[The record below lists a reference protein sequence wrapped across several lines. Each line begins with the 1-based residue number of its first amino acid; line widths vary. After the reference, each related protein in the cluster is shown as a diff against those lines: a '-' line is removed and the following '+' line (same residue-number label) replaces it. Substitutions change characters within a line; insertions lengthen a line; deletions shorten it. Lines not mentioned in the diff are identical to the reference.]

1 MTTPNSGVRRTA
13 LSVLAVGAAGLL
25 SACSA
30 GQITQTSSQVAPVD
44 GGFASSEDL
53 SVDNFRVV
61 VGDEHISDP
70 GGEGRVGFSV
80 SYTGSTLA
88 GDDGVELEAV
98 QVDGQEADIVSTQ
111 PFQRNCTLT
120 AHIEEE
126 SELPEVEDDPAG
138 TCIRFAE
145 VTLPDTSDLR
155 VGVSV
160 PGSLSFSNGDEIE
173 ILTGI
178 VVEDPEPD
186 SFEREEDSATYPE
199 HMAH

>member
-53 SVDNFRVV
+53 NVDNFRVV
-61 VGDEHISDP
+61 VDEEHISDP

-80 SYTGSTLA
+80 SYSGSMLA
-88 GDDGVELEAV
+88 GEEGVELQAV
-98 QVDGQEADIVSTQ
+98 QVDGQEANIVSSE
-111 PFQRNCTLT
+111 PFPRDCTLT
-120 AHIEEE
+120 AHVGPQA
-126 SELPEVEDDPAG
+126 ELPEVENEPG
-138 TCIRFAE
+138 GLCMRFAE

-160 PGSLSFSNGDEIE
+160 PGSLTFSNGDEID

-178 VVEDPEPD
+178 VVEPPEPD